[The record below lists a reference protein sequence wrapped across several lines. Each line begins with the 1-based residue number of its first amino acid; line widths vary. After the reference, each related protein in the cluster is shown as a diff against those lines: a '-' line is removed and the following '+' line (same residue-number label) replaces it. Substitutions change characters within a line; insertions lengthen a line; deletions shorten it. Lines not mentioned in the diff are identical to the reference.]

1 MKSILKLKDLQELQT
16 VRYYYVKTFVEGKTQ
31 YLISSGSAKAFSAD
45 FIKIYKKSSHAKAAL
60 KSICNS
66 MRYWSYSKNQHVDD
80 LIRYS
85 EEALANAEICS
96 FSMNFNDSESLDREE
111 VKRYAE
117 LAKEILD
124 KHLLETEKNAKS
136 N

>member
-31 YLISSGSAKAFSAD
+31 YLISSGSAKGFSVD

-66 MRYWSYSKNQHVDD
+66 MRYWSYSKNGHVDD

-85 EEALANAEICS
+85 EEALVNAEICS
-96 FSMNFNDSESLDREE
+96 FSMDFNDSEPLDKEE
-111 VKRYAE
+111 VKRYAD
-117 LAKEILD
+117 LAREI
-124 KHLLETEKNAKS
+124 TEKHFATAPTN
-136 N
+136 